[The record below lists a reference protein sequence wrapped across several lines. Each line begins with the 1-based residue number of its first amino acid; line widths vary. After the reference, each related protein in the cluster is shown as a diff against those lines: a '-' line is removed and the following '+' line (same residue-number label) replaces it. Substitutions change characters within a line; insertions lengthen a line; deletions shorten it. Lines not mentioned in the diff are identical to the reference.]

1 MDKHLPPN
9 FVDDGKVRSVNEARD
24 ELFLLILSSPSGAG
38 KTTLTHRLMQEEPAL
53 AFSVSHTTRK
63 PRPNEVDGQDYHFV
77 EEADFLERVER
88 GEFAEWAEVH
98 GHYYGTSVAEID
110 RARAAGAE
118 VLLFDVDYQGARQIK
133 AALPRA
139 VGVFILPPSMVELR
153 RRLESRGTES
163 AESLERRYAKARD
176 EIGQYPFFDYLIVND
191 ELQTA
196 LAKLKGVLLAE
207 GCRRSRQAPTAE
219 RLLRASS
226 LAGGEPPG

>member
-1 MDKHLPPN
+1 MREQLPPN
-9 FVDDGKVRSVNEARD
+9 VADDGKVHSVNEARD
-24 ELFLLILSSPSGAG
+24 ELFLLFLTGPSGAG
-38 KTTLTHRLMQEEPAL
+38 KTTLTHRLMQEEPTL

-77 EEADFLERVER
+77 AEADFLERVER

-110 RARAAGAE
+110 RAHAAGAK

-139 VGVFILPPSMVELR
+139 VGVFIIPPSMAELR

-196 LAKLKGVLLAE
+196 LAELKGVLLAE
-207 GCRRSRQAPTAE
+207 GCRRSRRAPTAE